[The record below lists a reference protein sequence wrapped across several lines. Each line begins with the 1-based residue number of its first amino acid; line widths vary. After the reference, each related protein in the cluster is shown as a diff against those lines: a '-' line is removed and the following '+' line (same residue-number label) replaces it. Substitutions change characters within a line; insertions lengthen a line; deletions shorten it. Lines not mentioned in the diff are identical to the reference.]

1 MASQTLE
8 TVIAINA
15 RVGNGFSQV
24 GATLTELGS
33 MVNGVSQQLINFG
46 KDSVNVYREYEKSMA
61 DAQVALST
69 TYGRG
74 TQQLNTVMSQLDVA
88 ATEWA
93 ATTIFH
99 TNDVANAISEAAHAG
114 WDFDQIMSGIPAAMQ
129 LAQAGGLDLSEAVN
143 YIVKSTNAAGI
154 GFEDMGHFIDLW
166 AFAANSSA
174 STIGEFGDAMLRM
187 GSTMRFAGNTEE
199 LMTLIAVTANAGSV
213 GSEAGTMIRNSMMR
227 LIAPTDKAGKAMAQL
242 GATSTETASILGDEA
257 LAAANAELAA
267 HGFSAYYAEGP
278 QKGQMKNVL
287 DIYRELYV
295 ALGDIAG
302 GYENIDRNGAALN
315 VLSAI
320 FPTRTIT
327 EALTLLRGAA
337 EGYDGLYEAMR
348 GGDAESYG
356 QYAAETMMDT
366 LDGKIETFESKVER
380 LKQLVGEELSGQV
393 ETATGFIGEMI
404 DKIAGLPEEQLGAL
418 VSGLEIIAAAGPG
431 LILAGGAFRMIGHLL
446 TPAGGIGMGLIA
458 LTSAAAAIKQL
469 EEADFAKNFGNLE
482 LDTQGIQSY
491 VKSLGDDFKAAY
503 TEVDGFKSALDGA
516 VQSYQTAGTTFSSTL
531 FQDMITNTKLTDADK
546 KQLQQLGIDMYTS
559 VQEAITNS
567 TAASMSYWQTLFGG
581 DGTAE
586 YDPAYAQIIEL
597 TNQAYEDALAEASSI
612 SEGLRAAMTSA
623 FADGQISN
631 DEYQNILSYMRSYN
645 DAIARAAA
653 EAQSEEDYIKMQTW
667 LKRAQGASLDD
678 IRTLAETA
686 TSERDQILADQEE
699 RFQTEYFRAQY
710 RGADAETLAR
720 AEAVHQ
726 QEQMRVNSAYDEF
739 LFTLWDSQIQQSG
752 QGENYAKLATWTQ
765 QYLNGTVDAQTALDT
780 IYGIMGGSS
789 YSDTGGGT
797 NTDRAQLGR
806 MMGYMIASL
815 GGEQGVADRI
825 DYYEGIGNSEMAQRM
840 RNALAMEQLVNG
852 FSTVQIKDDWLTSF
866 LNGSDFSTT
875 GQINEN
881 TGAGIKKQGEY
892 QRNFAMIE
900 GMRNQDYDVD
910 LARATVAAFG
920 KNSSLQGY
928 FDAIGQSVNDGTVEA
943 ITRASL
949 KGNADREY
957 NNIVDKL
964 MQNYDFDRILA
975 DSSSFLAREGNAF
988 NYDFAAWD
996 LLFGE
1001 AASHAEDYKLTVP
1014 VEPELQEGE
1023 MPDLGPIPVA
1033 IEPKVEGEDAM
1044 TSLQDQGV
1052 TVDVGADATELTA
1065 TIDGADGQTLTEYIS
1080 GDASDLSATITD
1092 QDGRVLWEIV
1102 NGNASGLAAAISA
1115 YDGRTITVNIR
1126 GRKLFAEGGRATTAS
1141 IFGEAGPEWA
1151 IPEEHSERTAAL
1163 LNAAREAS
1171 GFTWPDI
1178 LARFGGLNSNPD
1190 NQPTT
1195 IIYSPTINAADA
1207 TGVDQVLQEDKKRL
1221 DKWYEEKKMR
1231 DQVEVYS

>member
-33 MVNGVSQQLINFG
+33 MVNGISQQLINFG

-242 GATSTETASILGDEA
+242 GATSTETAALLGDEA

-267 HGFSAYYAEGP
+267 HGFSAFYQDGP

-302 GYENIDRNGAALN
+302 GYENIDRNGDALG

-348 GGDAESYG
+348 GGDAEGYG

-393 ETATGFIGEMI
+393 KQATGFIGGMV
-404 DKIAGLPEEQLGAL
+404 DSLAAMDSDNLGAL
-418 VSGLEIIAAAGPG
+418 VTGLEVIAAAGPG
-431 LILAGGAFRMIGHLL
+431 LMLAGGAFRMIGYLL

-458 LTSAAAAIKQL
+458 LTAAAAAIKQL

-503 TEVDGFKSALDGA
+503 TEVDGFKTALDNA
-516 VQSYQTAGTTFSSTL
+516 VTSYQTASTTFSATL
-531 FQDMITNTKLTDADK
+531 FQDMLTNTKLTEADK
-546 KQLQQLGIDMYTS
+546 QQLQQLGIDMYTA

-653 EAQSEEDYIKMQTW
+653 EAQSEEDYIKMGKW
-667 LKRAQGASLDD
+667 LKQAQGASLED
-678 IRTLAETA
+678 IQTLATTA
-686 TSERDQILADQEE
+686 TSERDQILAGQED

-720 AEAVHQ
+720 AEALHQ
-726 QEQMRVNSAYDEF
+726 QEQMRVNAAYDEF

-752 QGENYAKLATWTQ
+752 QGENYAALAGYAQ
-765 QYLNGTVDAQTALDT
+765 QYMTGELTADT
-780 IYGIMGGSS
+780 IMSMIKDSMGGSIYAGDAGWEPS
-789 YSDTGGGT
+789 LKG
-797 NTDRAQLGR
+797 TDRAQLGR
-806 MMGYMIASL
+806 MMGYMIGSM
-815 GGEQGVADRI
+815 GGDSGVQERI
-825 DYYEGIGNSEMAQRM
+825 AYYEGIGDQAMAGRLRQM
-840 RNALAMEQLVNG
+840 YAMEQLVNG
-852 FSTVQIKDDWLTSF
+852 FGQSMVLEKPAWDI
-866 LNGSDFSTT
+866 LNLSSDYV
-875 GQINEN
+875 N
-881 TGAGIKKQGEY
+881 T
-892 QRNFAMIE
+892 
-900 GMRNQDYDVD
+900 NQDEYMVNGINRKSTDALLLGGTD
-910 LARATVAAFG
+910 YSTEIARRTIAALGDG
-920 KNSSLQGY
+920 KGSMSAY
-928 FDAIGQSVNDGTVEA
+928 FDAVGQSVQEGTVRA
-943 ITRASL
+943 ISS
-949 KGNADREY
+949 ADLSRGAGRELD
-957 NNIVDKL
+957 NML
-964 MQNYDFDRILA
+964 TQLSAAYDLERVLA
-975 DSSSFLAREGNAF
+975 DSTSYLAQEGNAYR
-988 NYDFAAWD
+988 YDFAMWD
-996 LLFGE
+996 LLYGE
-1001 AASHAEDYKLTVP
+1001 VSSHAEDYKITVP
-1014 VEPELQEGE
+1014 VEPDFQEGE
-1023 MPDLGPIPVA
+1023 MPDMEPIAVP
-1033 IEPKVEGEDAM
+1033 IQPKVEGEDAM

-1065 TIDGADGQTLTEYIS
+1065 TIDGADGQTLMEYVS
-1080 GDASDLSATITD
+1080 GDATDLSMTITD
-1092 QDGRVLWEIV
+1092 QDGRVLTENV
-1102 NGNASGLAAAISA
+1102 TGNAASLAAIINS
-1115 YDGRTITVNIR
+1115 YNGRTITVNIT
-1126 GRKLFAEGGRATTAS
+1126 GRKLFAEGGRATSAS

-1195 IIYSPTINAADA
+1195 IIYSPTIHAADA

-1231 DQVEVYS
+1231 DQLEVYS

>member
-242 GATSTETASILGDEA
+242 GATSTETAAILGDEA

-267 HGFSAYYAEGP
+267 HGFSAFYQDGP

-302 GYENIDRNGAALN
+302 GYENIDRNGDALG

-348 GGDAESYG
+348 GGDAEGYG

-393 ETATGFIGEMI
+393 EQATGFIGGMV
-404 DKIAGLPEEQLGAL
+404 DSLAAMDSDNLGAL
-418 VSGLEIIAAAGPG
+418 VTGLEVIAAAGPG
-431 LILAGGAFRMIGHLL
+431 LMLAGGAFRMIGYLL

-458 LTSAAAAIKQL
+458 LTAAAAAIKQL

-503 TEVDGFKSALDGA
+503 TEVDGFKTALDNA
-516 VQSYQTAGTTFSSTL
+516 VTSYQTASTTFSATL
-531 FQDMITNTKLTDADK
+531 FQDMLTNTKLTEADK
-546 KQLQQLGIDMYTS
+546 QQLQQLGIDMYTA

-653 EAQSEEDYIKMQTW
+653 EAQSEEDYIKMGKW
-667 LKRAQGASLDD
+667 LKQAQGASLED
-678 IRTLAETA
+678 IQTLATTA
-686 TSERDQILADQEE
+686 TSERDQILADQED

-720 AEAVHQ
+720 AEALHQ
-726 QEQMRVNSAYDEF
+726 QEQMRVNAAYDEF

-752 QGENYAKLATWTQ
+752 QGENYAALAGYAQ
-765 QYLNGTVDAQTALDT
+765 QYMTGELTADT
-780 IYGIMGGSS
+780 IMSMIKDSMGGSIYAGDAGWAPS
-789 YSDTGGGT
+789 LKG
-797 NTDRAQLGR
+797 TDRAQLGR
-806 MMGYMIASL
+806 MMGYMVGSMGGDSGVQERIA
-815 GGEQGVADRI
+815 
-825 DYYEGIGNSEMAQRM
+825 YYEGIGDQAMAGRLRQM
-840 RNALAMEQLVNG
+840 YAMEQLVNG
-852 FSTVQIKDDWLTSF
+852 FGQSMVLEKPAWDI
-866 LNGSDFSTT
+866 LNLSSDYV
-875 GQINEN
+875 N
-881 TGAGIKKQGEY
+881 T
-892 QRNFAMIE
+892 
-900 GMRNQDYDVD
+900 NQDEYMVNGINRKSTDALLLGGTD
-910 LARATVAAFG
+910 YSTEIARRTIAALGDG
-920 KNSSLQGY
+920 KGSMSAY
-928 FDAIGQSVNDGTVEA
+928 FDAVGQSVQEGTVRA
-943 ITRASL
+943 ISS
-949 KGNADREY
+949 ADLSRGAGRELD
-957 NNIVDKL
+957 NML
-964 MQNYDFDRILA
+964 TQLSAAYDLERVLA
-975 DSSSFLAREGNAF
+975 DSTSYLAQEGNAYR
-988 NYDFAAWD
+988 YDFAMWD
-996 LLFGE
+996 LLYGE
-1001 AASHAEDYKLTVP
+1001 ASSHAEDYKITVP
-1014 VEPELQEGE
+1014 VEPDFQEGE
-1023 MPDLGPIPVA
+1023 MPDMEPIAVP
-1033 IEPKVEGEDAM
+1033 IQPRVEGEDAM

-1065 TIDGADGQTLTEYIS
+1065 TIDGADGQTLMEYVS
-1080 GDASDLSATITD
+1080 GDATDLSMTITD
-1092 QDGRVLWEIV
+1092 QDGRVLTENV
-1102 NGNASGLAAAISA
+1102 TGNAASLAAIINS
-1115 YDGRTITVNIR
+1115 YNGRTITVNIT
-1126 GRKLFAEGGRATTAS
+1126 GRKLFAEGGRATSAS

-1178 LARFGGLNSNPD
+1178 LARFGGLNANPSNE
-1190 NQPTT
+1190 PTT
-1195 IIYSPTINAADA
+1195 IIYSPTIHAADA